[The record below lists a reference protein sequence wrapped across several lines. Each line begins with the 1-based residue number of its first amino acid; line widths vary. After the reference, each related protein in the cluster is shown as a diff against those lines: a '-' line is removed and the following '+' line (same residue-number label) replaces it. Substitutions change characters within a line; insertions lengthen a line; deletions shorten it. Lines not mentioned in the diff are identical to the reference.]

1 MAHKKYALMMLL
13 ASFALTLG
21 ACNTKNE
28 SQPASQPSSESQP
41 ASSDSGSPSSSS
53 QEQKT
58 VSSISIK
65 DGTTLKTNY
74 VVGDV
79 FSVDG
84 GRVIVNYSDHT
95 RTEIDLTLAMV
106 VNAPDMSVPH
116 EDYVVNVS
124 YEGASTSYIIQVIS
138 ADTREE
144 VTIGVA
150 YDYNGGQAA
159 DMENGKL
166 FYEGKP
172 YHFYY
177 GTNPAAARDSVS
189 YKFIKLTEGGPVD
202 LGTEKPTEVGNYTYT
217 AFIADNDEN
226 YKPVSVSYDYSI
238 IPTENRDF
246 LLNRDN
252 KVALTNVPGDATQT
266 ADGVTIN
273 YHNAKAS
280 DDNHLAILVK
290 QSERF
295 VNPDEADNY
304 IEIASP
310 VSLTTGLTVRF
321 DDQVNHYVMV
331 YGSYDGAHWYLMDTL
346 TQAKQVTARAND
358 FFFFRIVGA
367 ARTEAKEVNIVDIS
381 FTYEVDGAP
390 ISVAAR
396 AENSDLVKSV
406 SQDEEGGFYKR
417 SEVYDEQYSTGSIG
431 ERNQEISAKFDF
443 GFELPAREVPFY
455 TFQVKYKPLNVVKYD
470 HTKEGGAHEDRETAK
485 IYAKL
490 LYHGATV
497 GVHKNFATVG
507 LTSEGWLSFTLN
519 DETVGEDKGNF
530 ATYFLND
537 ELTAVDG
544 IKIWI
549 DSKVVGTGNEGEF
562 ACVLFDDIRVVQK
575 SVYPLNYSLE
585 SVAVSEMTTEF
596 TKGDTFTFDGK
607 ITATY
612 RDGSTGVIPND
623 NAGVSIS
630 SPDMSTSGTKTV
642 NVSYTEDEITRK
654 TSYTITV
661 VASGNPKDE
670 ETLPIV
676 AEADDLAKASNQAA
690 SGSSYDKGQIDDET
704 EVTYGNSTNSIKISK
719 LYSTCVSYHDTG
731 VHASIHVPSVI
742 NKETVHVKFFAKSLD
757 IRVDL
762 ELCDDTT
769 PKAGS
774 VAKASFA
781 ALTATDAGNGWVM
794 YEYDFATNNKN
805 VYLLKFKCADNSG
818 EHTDFFY
825 VDGLEIY

>member
-1 MAHKKYALMMLL
+1 MLNKK
-13 ASFALTLG
+13 G
-21 ACNTKNE
+21 AVKHYFCRTFFIY
-28 SQPASQPSSESQP
+28 

-150 YDYNGGQAA
+150 YDYNGGEAA

-189 YKFIKLTEGGPVD
+189 YKFIKLTEGDPID

-331 YGSYDGAHWYLMDTL
+331 YGSYDGAHWYLMETL
-346 TQAKQVTARAND
+346 SQAKQVSTRAND

-396 AENSDLVKSV
+396 AENSDLVKRV
-406 SQDEEGGFYKR
+406 SQQEEGAFYR
-417 SEVYDEQYSTGSIG
+417 REEVYENMSPKDR
-431 ERNQEISAKFDF
+431 RNIF
-443 GFELPAREVPFY
+443 
-455 TFQVKYKPLNVVKYD
+455 
-470 HTKEGGAHEDRETAK
+470 TK
-485 IYAKL
+485 L
-490 LYHGATV
+490 FFFSMSSSV
-497 GVHKNFATVG
+497 VHKTFV
-507 LTSEGWLSFTLN
+507 F
-519 DETVGEDKGNF
+519 
-530 ATYFLND
+530 
-537 ELTAVDG
+537 
-544 IKIWI
+544 
-549 DSKVVGTGNEGEF
+549 SK
-562 ACVLFDDIRVVQK
+562 
-575 SVYPLNYSLE
+575 
-585 SVAVSEMTTEF
+585 
-596 TKGDTFTFDGK
+596 
-607 ITATY
+607 
-612 RDGSTGVIPND
+612 
-623 NAGVSIS
+623 
-630 SPDMSTSGTKTV
+630 
-642 NVSYTEDEITRK
+642 
-654 TSYTITV
+654 
-661 VASGNPKDE
+661 
-670 ETLPIV
+670 
-676 AEADDLAKASNQAA
+676 
-690 SGSSYDKGQIDDET
+690 
-704 EVTYGNSTNSIKISK
+704 
-719 LYSTCVSYHDTG
+719 
-731 VHASIHVPSVI
+731 
-742 NKETVHVKFFAKSLD
+742 KFFKD
-757 IRVDL
+757 P
-762 ELCDDTT
+762 TT
-769 PKAGS
+769 
-774 VAKASFA
+774 
-781 ALTATDAGNGWVM
+781 
-794 YEYDFATNNKN
+794 
-805 VYLLKFKCADNSG
+805 LLKHINRELYDYFSTMK
-818 EHTDFFY
+818 EYFT
-825 VDGLEIY
+825 